1 MGIGNR
7 DATHL
12 KKKSYVFFWH
22 YLNFNVV
29 VEVVGATWG
38 VGDLV
43 DVDDRLLWTIKQPI
57 SRR

>member
-7 DATHL
+7 DATL
-12 KKKSYVFFWH
+12 SKKKSYVFFWY